1 MLDEILS
8 QKLSQIKDTGLL
20 RSLKLINSA
29 PAARVVIN
37 GKEYLNFSS
46 NNYLDLAGNEEI
58 NKAAAEAV
66 DKYGFG
72 GASSRL
78 VGGNLSIHEEIETKL
93 AVFKNKEAALLLP
106 SGYQT
111 NVGVISALC
120 SMENSCVIMDKLN
133 HASIW
138 DGAKLSGARIFVYEH
153 CDMNSFESVLKRAE
167 KYKLKLAVTESIFS
181 MDGDLAPLRDFAKLC
196 QKYGAVSM
204 VDEAHSTGVF
214 GKSGKGLAEEM
225 GVSDEID
232 ITIGTLSK
240 AFAVQGGFVCGR
252 QSLIN
257 YLINKS
263 RAFIY
268 TTAVSPAIAG
278 AALKSLE
285 IIKKSDDKRT
295 LLFKNAQYLKN
306 KLNALGFK
314 TGNSQSQIIP
324 VIIGTNERTT
334 QLSQILFESGIYVP
348 AIRFPT
354 VPEGQ
359 SRIRI
364 SLTAGHNL
372 SDLENMLRQIR
383 ENREEI

>member
-1 MLDEILS
+1 MLDGILS
-8 QKLSQIKDTGLL
+8 EKLSGIKESGLL
-20 RSLKLINSA
+20 RKLRLISSS
-29 PAARVVIN
+29 PAANVIID
-37 GKEYLNFSS
+37 GKKFINFSS
-46 NNYLDLAGNEEI
+46 NNYLDLSGNKEV
-58 NKAAAEAV
+58 NKAALEAAE
-66 DKYGFG
+66 KYGFG
-72 GASSRL
+72 GTSSRL
-78 VGGNLSIHEEIETKL
+78 VGGHLSVHEQLETEL
-93 AVFKNKEAALLLP
+93 AAFKSKEAALLYP

-111 NVGVISALC
+111 NVGVISALA

-153 CDMNSFESVLKRAE
+153 CDMGSFESVLKRTK
-167 KYKLKLAVTESIFS
+167 KYKLKLAITESIFS
-181 MDGDLAPLRDFAKLC
+181 MDGDVTPLREFVGLC
-196 QKYGAVSM
+196 KKYDAVSM

-214 GKSGKGLAEEM
+214 GKEGKGLADEY
-225 GVSDEID
+225 GVSDKVD

-252 QSLIN
+252 QNLIN

-268 TTAVSPAIAG
+268 TTAVSPAVCA

-285 IIKKSDDKRT
+285 LIKKADDKRVF
-295 LLFKNAQYLKN
+295 LLNNAEYLKN
-306 KLNALGFK
+306 KLNASGFK
-314 TGNSQSQIIP
+314 TGNSRSQIMP
-324 VIIGTNERTT
+324 VITGSIENT
-334 QLSQILFESGIYVP
+334 QKAAELLLKNHIYAP

-359 SRIRI
+359 ARIRI

-372 SDLENMLRQIR
+372 DDIKNILRHI
-383 ENREEI
+383 IG